1 MKMSEVIRDLADFV
15 VRYGD
20 LEVKFY
26 DGHDDDYKSI
36 NKVGFDYDRGFA
48 FVSDGKGCYE

>member
-1 MKMSEVIRDLADFV
+1 MKMSEVIRDLADFI

-26 DGHDDDYKSI
+26 DGHDDYKDI
-36 NKVGFDYDRGFA
+36 NKVEFEYDRDYA